1 MQRTSLIY
9 LPKSIC
15 IAANYT
21 VENLEKPAVMTF
33 SPDKGGKDTVGAY
46 WDFDAEGE
54 SVQKLL

>member
-1 MQRTSLIY
+1 MQL
-9 LPKSIC
+9 LIC

-54 SVQKLL
+54 SVV